1 MKPWLLPV
9 LVLVAAAGCGPAM
22 SDCVCNVSTLMGP
35 RDFTCGTAMCIGGDS
50 YACTCSS
57 SCTGSERLSHGE
69 PLETASERPGARC
82 GMSAN
87 QGKKKDEA
95 GSGALGPERTELQHG
110 WMSTWARSGRRWA
123 ETEFATRP
131 HLRLL
136 ERFTTRKP
144 PHPNYPFTEA
154 ARVP

>member
-1 MKPWLLPV
+1 
-9 LVLVAAAGCGPAM
+9 
-22 SDCVCNVSTLMGP
+22 
-35 RDFTCGTAMCIGGDS
+35 
-50 YACTCSS
+50 
-57 SCTGSERLSHGE
+57 
-69 PLETASERPGARC
+69 
-82 GMSAN
+82 MSAN

-95 GSGALGPERTELQHG
+95 GNGALGPERTELQHA

-123 ETEFATRP
+123 EPEFATRP

-144 PHPNYPFTEA
+144 PHPNSPFTEA